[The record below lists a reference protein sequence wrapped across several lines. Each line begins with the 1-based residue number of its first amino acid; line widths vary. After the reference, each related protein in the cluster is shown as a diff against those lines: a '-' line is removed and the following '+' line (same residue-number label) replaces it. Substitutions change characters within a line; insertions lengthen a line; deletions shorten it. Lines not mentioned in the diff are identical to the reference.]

1 PQASLPSLFPPVLE
15 YVLDADTDRRRLGQA
30 PRVAFLGRPPS
41 DPEHQFSGTLELPRQ
56 HARAC
61 ATATFQLQ
69 DSIRDKLR
77 PIAVTLAYGIR
88 GAGPTR
94 RSRGTPLPPLPP
106 VL

>member
-1 PQASLPSLFPPVLE
+1 PRSITVVAPPELE

-30 PRVAFLGRPPS
+30 PRGSFLGRRPS
-41 DPEHQFSGTLELPRQ
+41 DPEHQFSGTLELPGQRL
-56 HARAC
+56 RGC
-61 ATATFQLQ
+61 VTATFRLQ

-88 GAGPTR
+88 GAGPR
-94 RSRGTPLPPLPP
+94 RQSRGAPLPPLPP